1 MSYEVE
7 CPPGRGVAFLDLPEA
22 SHGLLDG
29 KHLHSAPLLVEVLE
43 EGHHDLFVTRRAR
56 LEHVIEHLRTRRY
69 AGGDNRRRRTIAPQH
84 RGGAVVVIHRSREA
98 LRRHQ
103 QHVVRQALRAHV
115 REHVHRYPHAR
126 TRRVDVESGHLHP
139 ERISDVTCIGG

>member
-29 KHLHSAPLLVEVLE
+29 KHLHSAPLLVEVPQ

-56 LEHVIEHLRTRRY
+56 LERVIEHLYTRRY
-69 AGGDNRRRRTIAPQH
+69 AGGDNRRRRAIAPQH